1 MKSKP
6 WRNIGIVLA
15 VLVVI
20 YLYTKLQ
27 ETRYTTP
34 TNVVFDIQ
42 ADDVSRFVIKEGD
55 QRIELVRLDT
65 LWVVA
70 GYKERKVRQWR
81 LDSFFNTVLGVERES
96 MISDNPDRWITYG
109 VDDSAGRHLQV
120 YDLGG
125 DLATDLVVGQSRT
138 NWQSSYLREAGRDA
152 VYLTTGSIYHLLSAD
167 TTFWLEP
174 LPEPEEP
181 EEEEKQGE

>member
-34 TNVVFDIQ
+34 TDVVFDIQ

-55 QRIELVRLDT
+55 QRIELVRWGDT
-65 LWVVA
+65 LWVVTD
-70 GYKERKVRQWR
+70 YEEHEVRRWR
-81 LDSFFNTVLGVERES
+81 LDSFFNMVLGMERES
-96 MISDNPDRWITYG
+96 MVSDNPDKWAAYG
-109 VDDSAGRHLQV
+109 VDDSTGRHLQV

-125 DLATDLVVGQSRT
+125 ALAADLVVGQSSA
-138 NWQSSYLREAGRDA
+138 NWQSNYVREAGQDQ
-152 VYLTTGSIYHLLSAD
+152 VYLTIRSIANFLSAD

-181 EEEEKQGE
+181 EEEEEE

>member
-34 TNVVFDIQ
+34 TDVVFDIQ
-42 ADDVSRFVIKEGD
+42 ADDVSRFIIKEGD
-55 QRIELVRLDT
+55 QRIELVRWGDT
-65 LWVVA
+65 LWVVTD
-70 GYKERKVRQWR
+70 YEEREVRRWQ
-81 LDSFFNTVLGVERES
+81 LDSFFNLVLGMERES
-96 MISDNPDRWITYG
+96 MISDNQDKWATYG
-109 VDDSAGRHLQV
+109 VDDSTGRHLQV

-125 DLATDLVVGQSRT
+125 DLAADLVVGRSSA

-152 VYLTTGSIYHLLSAD
+152 VYLTTKSIYHLLSAD

-174 LPEPEEP
+174 LPEPEE
-181 EEEEKQGE
+181 EGKEGE